1 MGALKFIVIH
11 HSMQNIKDYLK
22 IQRPYCNC
30 FIVYGKWIYA
40 SIVRDENGSV
50 KIL

>member
-30 FIVYGKWIYA
+30 FRFYRKWIYA
-40 SIVRDENGSV
+40 STIRCGIRSV
-50 KIL
+50 KIV